1 MVDVVGAKAGE
12 GVGESRGE
20 RGSDRGTLRE
30 GLGVKTLEPI
40 CVVCGQTLRG
50 RRADA
55 LHCSGAC
62 RAEAARVRA
71 ILSRAPGQ
79 RYRSLNERL
88 AARRKRTQR
97 V

>member
-1 MVDVVGAKAGE
+1 MRGQASEGSEVGRTICTFNR
-12 GVGESRGE
+12 V
-20 RGSDRGTLRE
+20 
-30 GLGVKTLEPI
+30 

-62 RAEAARVRA
+62 RAEAARLTA
-71 ILSRAPGQ
+71 ILSAAPGQ
-79 RYRSLNERL
+79 RYRSLAERL

-97 V
+97 LSERL